1 MIGRFR
7 SPLSLDELMWPH
19 FKISLQSST
28 PKSRTSTRSTPK
40 SDGPSTRTRRLTSNE
55 STSKYTQSRESS
67 VERVLE
73 DKRTRSRSYEP
84 KSSQIQLKIQRD
96 QIDDGELTLDDLE
109 TKFSIDDIDVNPIVN
124 PSEVNNLSLS
134 LNSKRQIGLNFE
146 YFGKKPFFLGW
157 LMLLEPISV
166 IKK

>member
-1 MIGRFR
+1 MF
-7 SPLSLDELMWPH
+7 
-19 FKISLQSST
+19 QSST

-134 LNSKRQIGLNFE
+134 LNSKRQIGLNLK
-146 YFGKKPFFLGW
+146 YHG
-157 LMLLEPISV
+157 
-166 IKK
+166 

>member
-1 MIGRFR
+1 M
-7 SPLSLDELMWPH
+7 
-19 FKISLQSST
+19 
-28 PKSRTSTRSTPK
+28 
-40 SDGPSTRTRRLTSNE
+40 
-55 STSKYTQSRESS
+55 
-67 VERVLE
+67 E

-134 LNSKRQIGLNFE
+134 LNSKRQIGLNLKYFE
-146 YFGKKPFFLGW
+146 WEPFFLGW
-157 LMLLEPISV
+157 
-166 IKK
+166 

>member
-1 MIGRFR
+1 MTPSDPF
-7 SPLSLDELMWPH
+7 L
-19 FKISLQSST
+19 KISVQSST

-40 SDGPSTRTRRLTSNE
+40 SGGPSTRTRRLTSNE

-109 TKFSIDDIDVNPIVN
+109 TKFSIDDIDVNSIVN

-134 LNSKRQIGLNFE
+134 LNSKRQIGLNLK
-146 YFGKKPFFLGW
+146 YFG
-157 LMLLEPISV
+157 
-166 IKK
+166 

>member
-1 MIGRFR
+1 MRPF
-7 SPLSLDELMWPH
+7 
-19 FKISLQSST
+19 FKIFVQSST

-134 LNSKRQIGLNFE
+134 LNSKRQIGLNLK
-146 YFGKKPFFLGW
+146 YFG
-157 LMLLEPISV
+157 
-166 IKK
+166 

>member
-1 MIGRFR
+1 MTF
-7 SPLSLDELMWPH
+7 
-19 FKISLQSST
+19 FKFFFQSST

-134 LNSKRQIGLNFE
+134 LNSKRQIGLNLE
-146 YFGKKPFFLGW
+146 YLG
-157 LMLLEPISV
+157 
-166 IKK
+166 

>member
-1 MIGRFR
+1 MTPSDPF
-7 SPLSLDELMWPH
+7 L
-19 FKISLQSST
+19 KISVQSST

-40 SDGPSTRTRRLTSNE
+40 SGGPSTRTRRLTSNE

-134 LNSKRQIGLNFE
+134 LNSKRQIGLNLK
-146 YFGKKPFFLGW
+146 YFG
-157 LMLLEPISV
+157 
-166 IKK
+166 

>member
-1 MIGRFR
+1 M
-7 SPLSLDELMWPH
+7 
-19 FKISLQSST
+19 
-28 PKSRTSTRSTPK
+28 
-40 SDGPSTRTRRLTSNE
+40 TSNE

-134 LNSKRQIGLNFE
+134 LNSKRQIGLNLK
-146 YFGKKPFFLGW
+146 YFG
-157 LMLLEPISV
+157 
-166 IKK
+166 

>member
-1 MIGRFR
+1 MRPF
-7 SPLSLDELMWPH
+7 
-19 FKISLQSST
+19 FKIFVQSST

-134 LNSKRQIGLNFE
+134 LNSKRQIGLNLKH
-146 YFGKKPFFLGW
+146 FG
-157 LMLLEPISV
+157 
-166 IKK
+166 